1 MTVILVFD
9 CAKNRITL
17 RLYFD
22 FWISLKEKPISRGR
36 GQRRKVE
43 ICLQTIGD
51 MNDRP
56 EIKPVTGQFDN
67 VPDENEVPKKDSE
80 NEIESA
86 DSLPPSQERSY
97 YSTHNY
103 FCIS

>member
-1 MTVILVFD
+1 
-9 CAKNRITL
+9 
-17 RLYFD
+17 
-22 FWISLKEKPISRGR
+22 
-36 GQRRKVE
+36 
-43 ICLQTIGD
+43 